1 MRVEQY
7 QNQHKALWDDFAARS
22 KNGTFLVQRD
32 YIEYN
37 RAQLED
43 FSLIVRDDAGEVLA
57 LLPANREGDRLV
69 SRSNLTYGGFIT
81 GENMKTARM
90 LAVFDAALAFCQ
102 ARGLRELI
110 YRVVPH
116 IYHRLPA
123 EEDLYALYAHN
134 ARLFSR
140 TVLTVVDSRC
150 RLPFQERRRRGAK
163 KALKHGLTVR
173 FTQDFPAY
181 WALLTD
187 TLRQTYGARPVHTL
201 AEIEALHGCFPR
213 NIRLYAAYQGAQMLG
228 GVVIYE
234 SQQVARAQYIAASE
248 AGKAL
253 GALDLVFD
261 YLLNDVYAGKPFFDF
276 GSSKEAEGPA
286 LNTGL
291 LDQKEGFGGRA
302 VAHDY
307 YALAL

>member
-1 MRVEQY
+1 MRVELY
-7 QNQHKALWDDFAARS
+7 REQHRAVWDDFVARS
-22 KNGTFLVQRD
+22 KNGTFLIQRD
-32 YIEYN
+32 YVEYN
-37 RAQLED
+37 RAQLDD
-43 FSLIVRDDAGEVLA
+43 FSLIVRDDDGEVLA

-90 LAVFDAALAFCQ
+90 LAVFDAALAFCR
-102 ARGLRELI
+102 AYGLRELI
-110 YRVVPH
+110 YRAVPH

-123 EEDLYALYAHN
+123 EEDLYALYTYN
-134 ARLFSR
+134 ARLLSR
-140 TVLTVVDSRC
+140 TILTVVDSRC
-150 RLPFQERRRRGAK
+150 RLSFQERRRRGAK
-163 KALKHGLTVR
+163 KALKSGLTVR
-173 FTQDFPAY
+173 LTQDFSTY

-187 TLRQTYGARPVHTL
+187 VLWLTHRARPVHSLT
-201 AEIEALHGCFPR
+201 EIEALHARFPH
-213 NIRLYAAYQGAQMLG
+213 NIKLYAAYRDAEMLG

-248 AGKAL
+248 AGKAF

-261 YLLNDVYAGKPFFDF
+261 YLLNDVYASKPFFDF

-302 VAHDY
+302 IAHDY